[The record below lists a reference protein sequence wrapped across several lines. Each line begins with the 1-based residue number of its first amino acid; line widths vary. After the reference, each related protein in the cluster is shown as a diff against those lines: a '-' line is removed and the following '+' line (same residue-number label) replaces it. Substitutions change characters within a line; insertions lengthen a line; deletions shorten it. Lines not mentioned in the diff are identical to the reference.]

1 MSLAETGEFAPA
13 PSVRCTRV
21 PVLAE
26 WADRNVRSNETQN
39 ETQNETR
46 NETQNE
52 TPNETPNETNETIA
66 PFPRGCEEAL
76 ASAAKR
82 VRLFAPR
89 SLIAGAPR
97 CDLERCLG
105 VYTRRR
111 ARVNGRWV
119 YERDGDPW
127 TMMWFAGGFWHVGE
141 RRHVGEQVACPAAAH
156 AAESPP

>member
-26 WADRNVRSNETQN
+26 WADRNVRS
-39 ETQNETR
+39 NETR

-97 CDLERCLG
+97 RDLERCLG
-105 VYTRRR
+105 VYTRWR

>member
-97 CDLERCLG
+97 RDLERCLG
-105 VYTRRR
+105 VYTRWR